1 MRLRSLVGPQWLSA
15 RGYSRGHVRTALT
28 PCYSH
33 WYSLCS
39 FIAVFFPNRSVP
51 DITATVFLNSTFQCI
66 DTGYGCGN
74 VWQKGRAIGCYSVK
88 PPSEAVISE
97 ISDKG
102 LTSSFARVACNFRMA
117 SEISYLPLQAGLT
130 NSSEKHPHFSVRL
143 GQISEISSR
152 FVRNS
157 DMHIGVD
164 TSVCMKFHRR
174 VPLFWDRHAS
184 RDSHKRMKFHLVVSE
199 ISDSRLLWSFISF
212 PLIFRA
218 KGYQISDGH
227 WLHLKI
233 LF

>member
-1 MRLRSLVGPQWLSA
+1 MPNYVIAEAITPPSVRACGSAHWSA
-15 RGYSRGHVRTALT
+15 RSGWARVVTHGVMYVPHWPHATVTGTHCVVSLLYFFRTDQFLI
-28 PCYSH
+28 Y
-33 WYSLCS
+33 
-39 FIAVFFPNRSVP
+39 
-51 DITATVFLNSTFQCI
+51 ITATAFLNSTFQCI

-102 LTSSFARVACNFRMA
+102 LTFSFARVACNFRMA

-130 NSSEKHPHFSVRL
+130 NSSDKHPNISVRL
-143 GQISEISSR
+143 GKVYMHASEISSR

-157 DMHIGVD
+157 DMHLGID
-164 TSVCMKFHRR
+164 TSVCMKFHLR

-199 ISDSRLLWSFISF
+199 ISDSHYSEVS
-212 PLIFRA
+212 
-218 KGYQISDGH
+218 
-227 WLHLKI
+227 
-233 LF
+233 